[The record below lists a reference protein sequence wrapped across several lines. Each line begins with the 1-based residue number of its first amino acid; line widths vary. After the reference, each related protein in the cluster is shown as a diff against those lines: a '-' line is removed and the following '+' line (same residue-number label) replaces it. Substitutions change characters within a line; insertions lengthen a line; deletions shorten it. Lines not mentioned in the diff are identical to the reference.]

1 MFHPETKRDVNV
13 RVIIIIAIIAIIIVN
28 TMVKTT
34 IALSPETRDLLRD
47 LGNKGETYDEIIL
60 RLLKDAGWKHL
71 DTRWNEILENDEFI
85 PLDEL

>member
-1 MFHPETKRDVNV
+1 M
-13 RVIIIIAIIAIIIVN
+13 VI

>member
-1 MFHPETKRDVNV
+1 M
-13 RVIIIIAIIAIIIVN
+13 N

-47 LGNKGETYDEIIL
+47 LGNKGETYDDIIL
-60 RLLKDAGWKHL
+60 RLLMEAGWKHL
-71 DTRWNEILENDEFI
+71 DTPWNEILENDEFI